1 MEKNDILISKTLS
14 EAIKGQVE
22 NKALLELLK
31 DKGIVTQKEYHQ
43 KFIEVRDKINTTSSA
58 SSLGISVEEFRDL
71 MQSI

>member
-31 DKGIVTQKEYHQ
+31 DKGIVTQKEYDQ